1 MSTFSFS
8 FRIEKRAARRQF
20 VGAVSRLQHPLSI
33 KKRKKSERL
42 NGIVKSMHGRA
53 IQKAAQR
60 VRLFVWVK
68 VYGFYYLNPPAAL
81 LRYLRPRAKTI
92 KSGEISLA

>member
-68 VYGFYYLNPPAAL
+68 VYGFYYLNPTH
-81 LRYLRPRAKTI
+81 RPFKV
-92 KSGEISLA
+92 SSPEGEDD

>member
-1 MSTFSFS
+1 LIKSLLFLFL
-8 FRIEKRAARRQF
+8 FRREKKRKR
-20 VGAVSRLQHPLSI
+20 S